1 MGNATAREHPMT
13 ERDQQ
18 LSQTESELAAEESA
32 LVGEITRMM
41 AAATEFERKVKS
53 VRAALAEASIGGS
66 EDPSLAKRVHGMGVP
81 ALETEAHFAKA
92 RKVRAEAVEARA
104 QANQHVREAVSSWKL
119 QLSALNAQLLND
131 EKAAQRLVSQMKKE
145 KARVA
150 EDAQSYPTPAP
161 LAPPPS
167 LKRVQAKTEVGP
179 AVAPPAPPKDA
190 VAESKRQSQRVKMQ
204 AAIDMSSD
212 DNFFSGFS
220 ANISDGGLFIA
231 TIDYMPKGTQVD
243 LSFSLPTGEKIT
255 ATGVVRWIREVNDK
269 DPSSFPGL
277 GVQFTAL
284 ADDAQRAIRSFVE
297 QRDPMF
303 YVD

>member
-1 MGNATAREHPMT
+1 MT

-18 LSQTESELAAEESA
+18 LSQTEGELAQEESA

-53 VRAALAEASIGGS
+53 VRAVLAEASMGGS
-66 EDPSLAKRVHGMGVP
+66 DDLSLAKRVHGMGVP
-81 ALETEAHFAKA
+81 ALETEPLFAKA
-92 RKVRAEAVEARA
+92 RQVRADAAEARA
-104 QANQHVREAVSSWKL
+104 EANQHVREAVSAWKL
-119 QLSALNAQLLND
+119 QLSALNAQILND

-145 KARVA
+145 KARAA
-150 EDAQSYPTPAP
+150 EDAQATPSPIPA
-161 LAPPPS
+161 PPS
-167 LKRVQAKTEVGP
+167 LKRVQARTELVP
-179 AVAPPAPPKDA
+179 AVAPPAPPREA
-190 VAESKRQSQRVKMQ
+190 VAESQRQSQRVKMQ
-204 AAIDMSSD
+204 AAIDMTSD

-231 TIDYMPKGTQVD
+231 TINYVPKGTQVD
-243 LSFSLPTGEKIT
+243 LSFSLPSGEKIS

-269 DPSSFPGL
+269 DPTSFPGL
-277 GVQFTAL
+277 GVQFTDL
-284 ADDAQRAIRSFVE
+284 TEGSQQAIRSFIE